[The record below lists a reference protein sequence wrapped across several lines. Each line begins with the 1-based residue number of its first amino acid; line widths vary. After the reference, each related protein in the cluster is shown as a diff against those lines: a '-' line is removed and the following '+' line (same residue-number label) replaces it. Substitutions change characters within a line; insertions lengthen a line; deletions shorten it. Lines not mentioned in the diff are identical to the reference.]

1 MNLGYIMA
9 FITLLIVAP
18 VGLAI
23 GATVTFEVTGSFSPT
38 ADSYADNTIDSIE
51 ANTATGYSLGSLMPL
66 VIAAVALITILIA
79 GFLGMRMRGG

>member
-23 GATVTFEVTGSFSPT
+23 GVTVTFEVTGAIDT
-38 ADSYADNTIDSIE
+38 TDDSYADNTIEDIE
-51 ANTATGYSLGSLMPL
+51 ANTATGYALGSLMPL

-79 GFLGMRMRGG
+79 GFLGMRMR

>member
-23 GATVTFEVTGSFSPT
+23 GATVTFEVTGAIDT
-38 ADSYADNTIDSIE
+38 ETDSYAENAIADIE
-51 ANTATGYSLGSLMPL
+51 ANTDTGYSLGSLMPL

-79 GFLGMRMRGG
+79 GFLGMRMRA